1 MAAAFVAGNAVG
13 AAFGEVFAILH
24 DTVKNVVGQAIA
36 FKSYLEDLKS
46 TLDGVA
52 PVVREIRELSLALNR
67 PEKDTKILIEQMD
80 KGTKLVLKCSKIKRW
95 SWNYCFK
102 AYSYAGKLKELNGA
116 IEKFCRVNLTVQNT
130 RTGLETLNKVNLV
143 LEHVTNQ
150 NSDVRNKHGVGSLSC
165 AVPRPRDFIVGFD
178 LHLKELKTMLF
189 KKEVSLLLLAAPA
202 GCGKTTLVGMLCRDP
217 EIKGTSSQLK
227 LLASTTI

>member
-1 MAAAFVAGNAVG
+1 MAAAFVAGNVVG
-13 AAFGEVFAILH
+13 AAFGEVLAILH
-24 DTVKNVVGQAIA
+24 DAVKNVVGQAIV
-36 FKSYLEDLKS
+36 FKSNPEDLKS

-67 PEKDTKILIEQMD
+67 PKKDTKVLIEQMD

-102 AYSYAGKLKELNGA
+102 AYSYAGKLKELNDA
-116 IEKFCRVNLTVQNT
+116 IEKFCRVNLIVQNT
-130 RTGLETLNKVNLV
+130 RTGLETLTKLNLV
-143 LEHVTNQ
+143 L
-150 NSDVRNKHGVGSLSC
+150 DVRKKYGVGSLSC

-189 KKEVSLLLLAAPA
+189 KKDVSLLLLAAPA

-227 LLASTTI
+227 LLASTVI

>member
-1 MAAAFVAGNAVG
+1 MAAASVAGNVVG

-24 DTVKNVVGQAIA
+24 DTVKNVVGQAIV
-36 FKSYLEDLKS
+36 FKSNLEDLKS

-52 PVVREIRELSLALNR
+52 PLVREIRELSLALNR

-116 IEKFCRVNLTVQNT
+116 IEKFCRVNLIVQNT
-130 RTGLETLNKVNLV
+130 RTGLESLTKLNLV
-143 LEHVTNQ
+143 L
-150 NSDVRNKHGVGSLSC
+150 DVRNKYGVGSLSC

-227 LLASTTI
+227 LLASTII